1 MSDDTVTFTLD
12 VSSYVDKKQAALK
25 VHRSQM
31 GPTSRMAQMTEEARS
46 KMDDFFTKE
55 SFALGGFRGP
65 LELPLRGLFDG
76 LGLDIV

>member
-1 MSDDTVTFTLD
+1 
-12 VSSYVDKKQAALK
+12 
-25 VHRSQM
+25 M

-46 KMDDFFTKE
+46 KTDDFFMKE

-65 LELPLRGLFDG
+65 LELPLKGLFDG